1 MVQKSHSQP
10 PNWMYKPNPCKWWDI
25 KLPTSPVEVDSSF
38 FPIFLTKGLVWNPSQ
53 FGGWDFWMSEASS
66 GITITPVKHQDQAWG
81 LTAAIEE
88 LRQTTGLPWGPV
100 EDPLRCGSLLGEH
113 GSRAY
118 GKSKPGTNSDTVG
131 NHLDQNTV
139 KMLRNVKDMSG
150 MTLLSLHGEWD
161 SDCDEFCGI
170 VHQFPSV
177 KLLSNRQREHQSN
190 HML

>member
-38 FPIFLTKGLVWNPSQ
+38 FPIFLTKGLVWNTSQ
-53 FGGWDFWMSEASS
+53 FGGWDFWSSWSIKWYHYHLSQTPRPSLRLDSGYRGASPDH
-66 GITITPVKHQDQAWG
+66 GFAVRT
-81 LTAAIEE
+81 
-88 LRQTTGLPWGPV
+88 V
-100 EDPLRCGSLLGEH
+100 EDPLGCGSLLGEH